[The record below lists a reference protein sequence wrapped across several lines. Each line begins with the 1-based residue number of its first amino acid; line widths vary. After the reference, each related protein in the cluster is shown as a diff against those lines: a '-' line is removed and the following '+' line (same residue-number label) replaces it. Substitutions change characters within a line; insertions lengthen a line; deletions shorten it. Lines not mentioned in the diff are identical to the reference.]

1 MWRHADPADDQAILS
16 MCRELNREDPGPRP
30 VPDAHVEATLHA
42 LRRQPV
48 RGVPL
53 VLEIDGKAMG
63 YALLISFWSNELGGE
78 ICNIDELYVAPA
90 ARGQGHASSLMRG
103 LVNGSPLWPG
113 KPVAI
118 QLEVTPGNSKAR
130 ALYSKLG
137 FLDARNT
144 TMRIKL

>member
-1 MWRHADPADDQAILS
+1 MWRRADPADDQAILS

-30 VPDAHVEATLHA
+30 VPDAHMEATLQA

-48 RGVPL
+48 RGAAL

-63 YALLISFWSNELGGE
+63 YTLLISFWSNELGGE

-90 ARGQGHASSLMRG
+90 ARGKGHASSLMQG
-103 LVNGSPLWPG
+103 LVSSSPLWPG

-118 QLEVTPGNSKAR
+118 QLEVTPRNAKAR
-130 ALYSKLG
+130 ALYLRMG
-137 FLDARNT
+137 FSDAKNT
-144 TMRIKL
+144 TMRIRL